1 MPTDVPKDTW
11 HFLAVSNEFTG
22 EKYFG
27 GVGALLYNSTGAPD
41 GMDIFFFSDGV
52 RNSKAE
58 FALFVFVLP
67 CTL

>member
-1 MPTDVPKDTW
+1 MNSPVKST
-11 HFLAVSNEFTG
+11 L
-22 EKYFG
+22 G
-27 GVGALLYNSTGAPD
+27 GVGAVLYNSTGAPD